1 VKDRR
6 LDPAKPAQNKPKG
19 PSIIGQAAIFAILTL
34 TAGGAGWGMGQF
46 VGTGKDAAAAQPTAA
61 VKTEPEAHGEASAQ
75 KDGHE
80 ATGGAHGV
88 LEGNSLTLEPMVTNL
103 ASPEDVWVRL
113 EMALVAV
120 EPLEDEMIQAVHQD
134 LFSYV
139 RTIRLNQLEGP
150 SGFLNFKADLL
161 DRAKI
166 RSEGKVKAVLIKT
179 LLFE

>member
-1 VKDRR
+1 
-6 LDPAKPAQNKPKG
+6 LAPPKPAQDKPKG
-19 PSIIGQAAIFAILTL
+19 PSVVVQAAVFAVLTL
-34 TAGGAGWGMGQF
+34 MAGGAGWGMGQF
-46 VGTGKDAAAAQPTAA
+46 VGAGKEAAPAETAVNAA
-61 VKTEPEAHGEASAQ
+61 PEAHPGAHDAAPAE
-75 KDGHE
+75 KGGHE
-80 ATGGAHGV
+80 AAGGAHGP
-88 LEGNSLTLEPMVTNL
+88 LTGSALTLEPMVTNL

-113 EMALVAV
+113 EMALVAS
-120 EPLEDEMIQAVHQD
+120 EPLEDEMIQAIHQD

-166 RSEGKVKAVLIKT
+166 RSEGKVKGVLVKT